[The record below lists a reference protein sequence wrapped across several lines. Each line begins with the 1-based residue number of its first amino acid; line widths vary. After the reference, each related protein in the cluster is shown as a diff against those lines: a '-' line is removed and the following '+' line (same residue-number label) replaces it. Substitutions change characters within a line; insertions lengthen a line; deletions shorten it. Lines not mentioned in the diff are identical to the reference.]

1 MTKVVFFM
9 ILGIILMSL
18 WLLYAPTKIEPIQA
32 DRPTEEEQQTIID
45 NQPEPDY
52 VSESDMEDASPENA
66 EQN

>member
-1 MTKVVFFM
+1 MTKVVFLM

-32 DRPTEEEQQTIID
+32 DRPTKEEQQTIID

-52 VSESDMEDASPENA
+52 VSESDMEDASPESA